1 MSRLSLAERRQV
13 FLARQAVRARPF
25 DQAPGQPLFSRTR
38 SHRRIRP
45 FITGLVLTAL
55 LGGGFL
61 SRHMELNLTTPLL
74 TALALINLALIFH
87 PVSRR
92 MKLLIGVAMVGLS
105 SLLLKDWLDGLLYI
119 LHMP

>member
-25 DQAPGQPLFSRTR
+25 EQGPGQPLFSRAG

-45 FITGLVLTAL
+45 FITGLILTAL

-61 SRHMELNLTTPLL
+61 ALQMELNLTIPLL
-74 TALALINLALIFH
+74 TVLALINLVLIFY

-92 MKLLIGVAMVGLS
+92 MKLLIGVVIAGLS
-105 SLLLKDWLDGLLYI
+105 VLLLKDWLDGLLYI